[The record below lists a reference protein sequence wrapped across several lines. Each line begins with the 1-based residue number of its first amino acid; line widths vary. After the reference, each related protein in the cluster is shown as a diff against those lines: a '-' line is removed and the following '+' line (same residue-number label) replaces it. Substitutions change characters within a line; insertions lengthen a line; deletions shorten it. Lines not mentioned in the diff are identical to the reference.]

1 MLHEPTVRYVS
12 LPSLILCWL
21 GQKRGQRDYT
31 RTTPCRY
38 KMGKIYH
45 VGKENLVR
53 ILKKKQWNFF
63 FFWCLRDKEIQCEH
77 GQRKRV
83 DIQQT

>member
-63 FFWCLRDKEIQCEH
+63 FFFF
-77 GQRKRV
+77 GV
-83 DIQQT
+83 